1 MSYNRWMP
9 VQCSSEL
16 YHHGVKGMKWGKH
29 IFGKGAEVQASGGG
43 GGGNELSEEDK
54 KLLEE
59 WIAKYGPEKAHA
71 MFVEKQQ
78 KEGKTIGPSFYELNK
93 DKMHYKVGD
102 MDTDARVRRY
112 TAEGRERFRQN
123 GKYRNMN
130 LTDVYGENS
139 KVNGNVGKNGANL
152 YKMMDVDDVHDGK
165 NYSTRDFDTSKHND
179 GKYGLKDKIREKVT
193 GKADPDRL
201 KQKYND
207 YVRDFERHAN
217 QKQAYSVG
225 MEEEYVRKQA
235 KRAADNEEQKTYDKS
250 LAKIADKITGK
261 KREFSFDRPLLSKD
275 ATNKDTM
282 TTMGKSAQNVQRNTQ
297 AETKE
302 KKNPHPNLPRS
313 RKRNVT
319 GKGTGVHIGQT
330 VLPPEPKP
338 LMLITDTN
346 RPTSRKRKVTGK
358 GTGVHVHGPGLNG
371 GRKR

>member
-29 IFGKGAEVQASGGG
+29 LFGKGAEVQTGAGGG
-43 GGGNELSEEDK
+43 GGGELSEEDK

-93 DKMHYKVGD
+93 DNLHYTVGD

-152 YKMMDVDDVHDGK
+152 YKMMDVDDIHDGK
-165 NYSTRDFDTSKHND
+165 NYSTRDFDASKHND

-193 GKADPDRL
+193 GKADPDHL
-201 KQKYND
+201 KEEYNST
-207 YVRDFERHAN
+207 VRDFERHAD
-217 QKQAYSVG
+217 QRHAYSVG
-225 MEEEYVRKQA
+225 LEEEYVRKQA

-250 LAKIADKITGK
+250 LAKLADKITGK
-261 KREFSFDRPLLSKD
+261 KRELSYERPLLSQD
-275 ATNKDTM
+275 ATNKGTR
-282 TTMGKSAQNVQRNTQ
+282 TKLQNR
-297 AETKE
+297 
-302 KKNPHPNLPRS
+302 R
-313 RKRNVT
+313 RR
-319 GKGTGVHIGQT
+319 
-330 VLPPEPKP
+330 
-338 LMLITDTN
+338 
-346 RPTSRKRKVTGK
+346 
-358 GTGVHVHGPGLNG
+358 
-371 GRKR
+371 